1 MNPPGQESA
10 DTLKAVYCRRFACR
24 PEKFE
29 VSVLQVYMPQALSEA
44 EIEAVVTE
52 AMTRLGVAGPK
63 DMGRLMAD
71 LKPKL
76 AGKADM
82 TVVSALVKGKLAG
95 N

>member
-1 MNPPGQESA
+1 
-10 DTLKAVYCRRFACR
+10 
-24 PEKFE
+24 
-29 VSVLQVYMPQALSEA
+29 
-44 EIEAVVTE
+44 
-52 AMTRLGVAGPK
+52 
-63 DMGRLMAD
+63 MGRLMAD